1 MKSDTI
7 GTQKYSIEETALR
20 IKRSVKIIR
29 DKILEFSKKYPGI
42 LEVKDPFNLFSFE
55 GFRIENDMK
64 ISYIE
69 MVEAINLAKEK
80 SK

>member
-1 MKSDTI
+1 M
-7 GTQKYSIEETALR
+7 R
-20 IKRSVKIIR
+20 IKRNVKAVR
-29 DKILEFSKKYPGI
+29 DKILEFSKKHPEI

-64 ISYIE
+64 ISYTE
-69 MVEAINLAKEK
+69 MIQSINLAKTKEK